1 MIIQCDKCKKKF
13 KIDRSMVPN
22 DGRELQC
29 GSCHNIWFYKPT
41 NDTNKPLTLSE
52 DISFKENEPKK
63 SSNNDEEINK
73 NSQTLN
79 KNKSKI
85 REQEKNKIKEKKE
98 IADQVQKPENKVS
111 KFFSYLVVTI
121 ISLVA
126 LIILLDTLKALLI
139 DIFPSLEV
147 YLFSLYETLQD
158 IKLFIIDLS

>member
-13 KIDRSMVPN
+13 TIERSLVTD

-41 NDTNKPLTLSE
+41 NDTNEPLTLNE
-52 DISFKENEPKK
+52 DISYKEIEPKK
-63 SSNNDEEINK
+63 RSNNDEEINK

-85 REQEKNKIKEKKE
+85 REQGKNEIKE
-98 IADQVQKPENKVS
+98 IGDHVQKPENKVS

-147 YLFSLYETLQD
+147 ILFNLYETLQD